1 MPRPHQSDPLMAIR
15 KIGIVSRTYQHM
27 NRYRQILAVL
37 FKYGFGDLVDR
48 LKIGQYLEIGLQL
61 ISRREHVPPEK
72 HSRAERVRMIL
83 EELGPTFVKLGQV
96 ASTRPDLIPAEFI
109 DELEKL
115 QDSVPPFPFEQVR
128 QIVESELGGT
138 IETRFADFTQQVLA
152 AASIGQ
158 VHRARLHSGED
169 VVVKVQR
176 PNIRRTIEV
185 DLEIMFHI
193 ATLLEKHIEEAKLH
207 RPTKVVE
214 EFARV
219 LEQELDYDIER
230 AHLERFANQFLEDE
244 TVYVPAV
251 HRDYS
256 THHVLTMEYVAGEV
270 LGNRGGLSASEM
282 CRPTIARRGAE
293 LMLKQIFVH
302 GFFHADPHPGN
313 IRVLPGNVIC
323 YLDFGMVG
331 RLDRR
336 MRENIADLVYGAGSR
351 DAAKTTVALLRLAE
365 HDEEVE
371 ADARMLER
379 DVGDMIDVHVQT
391 ELGRLEIGRLLQ
403 QLVDLLNK
411 HRLRIPADLVMMI
424 KAMTTAEGVGVAL
437 DPQINMVELATP
449 YVRKLKMERFSFR
462 RLMGEFYDSGNEI
475 LQLMREIPGGAR
487 ELLRLAKRGGLR
499 MGVEHRGFEKM
510 LDTYEHIANR
520 IAFAIVVAA
529 LIIGSSLIV
538 VSGIPPKWG
547 EVPLIGLVGF
557 LTAGVMGLLLLIAI
571 LRHGRM

>member
-1 MPRPHQSDPLMAIR
+1 MAIR

-27 NRYRQILAVL
+27 NRYRQILTVL
-37 FKYGFGDLVDR
+37 IKYGFGDVVDR
-48 LKIGQYLEIGLQL
+48 LKIGQYLEIGLQM
-61 ISRREHVPPEK
+61 ISRREHVPVEK
-72 HSRAERVRMIL
+72 HTRAERMRMIL

-96 ASTRPDLIPAEFI
+96 ASTRPDLIPADFI
-109 DELEKL
+109 TELEKL
-115 QDSVPPFPFEQVR
+115 QDSVPAFPFEQVR
-128 QIVESELGGT
+128 EIAESELGGKL
-138 IETRFADFTQQVLA
+138 EDLFTEFSPQALA

-158 VHRARLHSGED
+158 VHRARLSGGED

-176 PNIRRTIEV
+176 PNIRRKIEV
-185 DLEIMFHI
+185 DLEIMLHI
-193 ATLLEKHIEEAKLH
+193 ATLLERHIEEARLH

-219 LEQELDYDIER
+219 LEQELDYEVER
-230 AHLERFANQFLEDE
+230 AHLERFAAQFLDDE
-244 TVYVPAV
+244 TVYVPKV
-251 HRDYS
+251 YRDYT
-256 THHVLTMEYVAGEV
+256 THRVLTMEYIAGTV
-270 LGNRGGLSASEM
+270 LAEQRTDAVMESNRRIL
-282 CRPTIARRGAE
+282 ARRGAE
-293 LMLKQIFVH
+293 LMLKQVFVH

-313 IRVLPGNVIC
+313 IRILPGNVIC

-336 MRENIADLVYGAGSR
+336 ARENIADLVYGAASR
-351 DAAKTTVALLRLAE
+351 DAAKTTLALLRLAE
-365 HDEEVE
+365 RDGDEET
-371 ADARMLER
+371 DARALER
-379 DVGDMIDVHVQT
+379 DAGELIDTHVHT
-391 ELGRLEIGRLLQ
+391 ELGRLDIGRLLQ
-403 QLVDLLNK
+403 QLLDLLNK

-424 KAMTTAEGVGVAL
+424 KALTTAEGVGVSL
-437 DPQINMVELATP
+437 DPRINMVELATP
-449 YVRKLKMERFSFR
+449 YVRKLKLERFSPR
-462 RLMGEFYDSGNEI
+462 RLMGELYDSGNEI

-547 EVPLIGLVGF
+547 EIPLIGLIGFITAGIMGF
-557 LTAGVMGLLLLIAI
+557 LLLAAI